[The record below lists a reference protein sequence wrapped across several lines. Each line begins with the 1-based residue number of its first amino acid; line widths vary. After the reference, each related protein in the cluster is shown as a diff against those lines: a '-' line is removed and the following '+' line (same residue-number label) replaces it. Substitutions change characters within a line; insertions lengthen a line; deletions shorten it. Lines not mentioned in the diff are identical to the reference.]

1 VREVLES
8 QRVNVLQLFAKRPW
22 KPSDKSFNGRF
33 QGLQGLTF
41 VKASE
46 STKEA

>member
-1 VREVLES
+1 VGLEGGGFKEAS
-8 QRVNVLQLFAKRPW
+8 RGASR
-22 KPSDKSFNGRF
+22 
-33 QGLQGLTF
+33 GLTF